1 MRPRANLRWR
11 ALTPC
16 PAETG
21 MQGGGSCP
29 RAVGM
34 RRTMVERA
42 GSVNEFDRLA
52 AGRNH
57 PENLAPRIIGQQPDR
72 PIWTLSHVADAI
84 TAVLEQHLLTHHL
97 VPFQHEPVQGLSCQ

>member
-1 MRPRANLRWR
+1 
-11 ALTPC
+11 
-16 PAETG
+16 

-57 PENLAPRIIGQQPDR
+57 PENLAARVIGQQPDC
-72 PIWTLSHVADAI
+72 PIRTLAHIADALA
-84 TAVLEQHLLTHHL
+84 AVL
-97 VPFQHEPVQGLSCQ
+97 